1 MSEQQAAQKAA
12 TTRGFAKGLGI
23 FLILFGLGIAMRA
36 DILWALVPSFIQDG
50 PLLFVTAVFGIAI
63 GCAMVAAHHHFNS
76 LAAFLIT
83 FFGWVTLIRSA
94 ILLFAPQI
102 ISQVA
107 SVAMH
112 IPGIPMIPAAIAVL
126 IGIYLTYVGWFA
138 ARKGTP

>member
-1 MSEQQAAQKAA
+1 MSEQQTAM
-12 TTRGFAKGLGI
+12 TRGFAKGLGL
-23 FLILFGLGIAMRA
+23 FLIVFGIGVALKA
-36 DILWALVPSFIQDG
+36 DILWALVPAFIQDG

-63 GCAMVAAHHHFNS
+63 GCAMVAAHHHWSS
-76 LAAFLIT
+76 LAAILIS

-102 ISQVA
+102 ISQLA

-112 IPGIPMIPAAIAVL
+112 IPGIPMIPAAVATL
-126 IGIYLTYVGWFA
+126 IGVYLTYVGWFA

>member
-1 MSEQQAAQKAA
+1 MSDQQAA

-102 ISQVA
+102 ISQLA
-107 SVAMH
+107 SMAMH
-112 IPGIPMIPAAIAVL
+112 IPGIPLIPAAIAVL
-126 IGIYLTYVGWFA
+126 IGIYLTFIGWFA
-138 ARKGTP
+138 KAGTNP

>member
-1 MSEQQAAQKAA
+1 MSEHQAA
-12 TTRGFAKGLGI
+12 TTRGFSKALGI
-23 FLILFGLGIAMRA
+23 FLILFGLAIAMRA
-36 DILWALVPSFIQDG
+36 DTLWALVPSFIQDG

-76 LAAFLIT
+76 LAALLVT
-83 FFGWVTLIRSA
+83 LFGWITLVRSA

-112 IPGIPMIPAAIAVL
+112 IPGIPLIPAAIAVM
-126 IGIYLTYVGWFA
+126 IGVYLTFVGWFA

>member
-1 MSEQQAAQKAA
+1 MSEQQAA

-63 GCAMVAAHHHFNS
+63 GCAMVAAHHHFSS

-102 ISQVA
+102 ISQLA
-107 SVAMH
+107 SMAMH
-112 IPGIPMIPAAIAVL
+112 IPGIPLIPAAIAVL

-138 ARKGTP
+138 KPGAKP